1 MYTSPLA
8 RDMRAQEVAG
18 FNRTL
23 ETALSVVNATQDP
36 SALDRF
42 SFDKIIPA
50 IGQING
56 MPESWTASDE
66 EVAQKQQ
73 ARQAAAEQQAK
84 IQAMP
89 AQAAMMKA
97 KQGGA
102 GGLPP
107 EAQVQAPLPAPG
119 AQ

>member
-1 MYTSPLA
+1 
-8 RDMRAQEVAG
+8 MRASEVAG

-36 SALDRF
+36 APLDRF
-42 SFDKIIPA
+42 AFDRIIPA
-50 IGQING
+50 VAKING
-56 MPESWTASDE
+56 MPESWTASDQ

-73 ARQAAAEQQAK
+73 VRQQAAEQQAK

-97 KQGGA
+97 KAASGGR